1 MVYDY
6 YKALRALGLSI
17 DILPPNQGDL
27 SGYKVVL
34 MPGLMHIGDELSRAM
49 KQFDGVL
56 ISGPRTGSKTL
67 DMAIPEKLPP
77 LIPGINGTVARVE
90 SLRPNVTI
98 SIRELG
104 NFKKWME
111 TLVDSDNVIK
121 FCDDGRPAIIGN
133 EKNFYIAG
141 WANHDTLRSIF
152 TDICADQEISI
163 THLNDCVRIRET
175 STHRF
180 WFNFSERESTVG
192 SIKIPASGVFWEAI

>member
-1 MVYDY
+1 
-6 YKALRALGLSI
+6 
-17 DILPPNQGDL
+17 
-27 SGYKVVL
+27 
-34 MPGLMHIGDELSRAM
+34 MHIGDQLENAI
-49 KQFDGVL
+49 KEFDGVI

-67 DMAIPEKLPP
+67 DMSIPKNLPP
-77 LIPGINGTVARVE
+77 VVPGIKGTVARVE
-90 SLRPNVTI
+90 TLRPKAEI
-98 SIRELG
+98 PIKDHG
-104 NFKKWME
+104 YFKKWME

-133 EKNFYIAG
+133 EKNLYIAG
-141 WANHDTLRSIF
+141 WADQDTLRSIF

-180 WFNFSERESTVG
+180 WFNFSEEESTVG